1 MTNSTSPDPPL
12 ALDAAEQKFSAFLAS
27 QGYPKMVR
35 WLSPEE
41 LLVDTKRHYWI
52 RPRQSKTTNRAA
64 QRYLEG
70 LERNLGIE
78 LRAICATDTETFAC
92 VFVPA
97 DDDLDRQY
105 HLMGRMLKLSCP
117 VERRPASTIRNPLKW
132 FALRLMNGRRSHVPE
147 LFE

>member
-1 MTNSTSPDPPL
+1 VADSTSPDPPL
-12 ALDAAEQKFSAFLAS
+12 ALDAAEQKFSAFLVT

-35 WLSPEE
+35 WLSPDE
-41 LLVDTKRHYWI
+41 LLVDIKRHYWI
-52 RPRQSKTTNRAA
+52 RPRRSETTNRAE
-64 QRYLEG
+64 QRYVEG

-97 DDDLDRQY
+97 NDVDRQY
-105 HLMGRMLKLSCP
+105 HLMGRLLKLSCP
-117 VERRPASTIRNPLKW
+117 AERRPASTIRNPLKW
-132 FALRLMNGRRSHVPE
+132 FALRLMNGRRSRVPE